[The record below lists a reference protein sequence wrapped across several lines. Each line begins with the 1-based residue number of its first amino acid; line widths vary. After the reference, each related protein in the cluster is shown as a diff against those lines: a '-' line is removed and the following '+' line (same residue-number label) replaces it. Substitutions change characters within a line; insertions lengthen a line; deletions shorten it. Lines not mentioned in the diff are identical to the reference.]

1 MLTQKSVIKQLTNLT
16 AEIKQSGLHLKKVV
30 LYGSYS
36 RNEQHKWSDI
46 DVAFVADEFIGVGF
60 EDVKFFVRSLSRRPT
75 LPIQPRTY
83 NTKDF
88 ISGNDPFVEEILKT
102 GIEIM

>member
-1 MLTQKSVIKQLTNLT
+1 MFTQKSVINHLTKLAT
-16 AEIKQSGLHLKKVV
+16 EIKQSGLHLKKVV

-36 RNEQHKWSDI
+36 RNEQHKYSDI
-46 DVAFVADEFIGVGF
+46 DVAFVADEFIGIGF
-60 EDVKFFVRSLSRRPT
+60 EDVKFFVSSLSRRPG

-88 ISGNDPFVEEILKT
+88 TPDKDPFVEEILKT
-102 GIEIM
+102 GIEIL